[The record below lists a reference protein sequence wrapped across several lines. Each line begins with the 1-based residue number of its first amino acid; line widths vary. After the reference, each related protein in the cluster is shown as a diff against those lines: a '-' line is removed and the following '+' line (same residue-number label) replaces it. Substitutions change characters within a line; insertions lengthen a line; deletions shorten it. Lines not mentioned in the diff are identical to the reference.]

1 MKWVKPFFD
10 HYLKG
15 APDPQ
20 TPNVLTYA
28 TGINQW
34 QASPRWPMGT
44 PTPLFLSGG
53 FGASFDRPSGAGH
66 DDYVSDPAKPVP
78 FIPRPINMGDDD
90 QWKPWLVRDQR
101 FVDGRTDVL
110 SYQTAPLTR
119 AVHIMGAPAVDLYAA
134 TSGTDSDW
142 VVKLIDVYP
151 NEAPEGASQGS
162 KGDMSGYQLGVGIEI
177 FRGRYVDS
185 FAKPRALRAGTAEHY
200 RWTLP
205 NVNHVFLP
213 GHRIMVQVQ
222 SSLFPLYDRN
232 PQTFV
237 PNIFYA
243 KAGDYR
249 KATQSV
255 FYGGTNASAVLLP
268 IVP

>member
-1 MKWVKPFFD
+1 M
-10 HYLKG
+10 
-15 APDPQ
+15 
-20 TPNVLTYA
+20 
-28 TGINQW
+28 
-34 QASPRWPMGT
+34 
-44 PTPLFLSGG
+44 
-53 FGASFDRPSGAGH
+53 
-66 DDYVSDPAKPVP
+66 PV
-78 FIPRPINMGDDD
+78 IPRPISSGDPN
-90 QWKPWLVRDQR
+90 QWKPWLVHDQR
-101 FVDGRTDVL
+101 FVSSRTDVL
-110 SYQTAPLTR
+110 SYTGEVLTKP
-119 AVHIMGAPAVDLYAA
+119 VHIMGPPQVELFAS
-134 TSGTDSDW
+134 TTGGDSDW

-151 NEAPEGASQGS
+151 NEAPEDASQGA
-162 KGDMSGYQLGVGIEI
+162 KPDMSGFELPVGIEI

-185 FAKPRALRAGTAEHY
+185 FARPRALRSGKVEHY
-200 RWTLP
+200 RFNLP

-255 FYGGTNASAVLLP
+255 HYGGANASAIYLP